1 MTAQVV
7 LNVLA
12 AAAYLGLAIFAI
24 ARGARSPLAR
34 PLGLLGGGLFL
45 YHSLDLLD
53 DLTGIHAFL
62 TVAYAVAP
70 LLAFPL
76 GSLLLG
82 FVGERRRFAKFL
94 HVVGGYA
101 AIVGLLSLTPLF
113 MTPPLLR
120 TGEVAWALAAMGC
133 VLPVFGLS
141 FARLLR
147 HVGTS
152 EGAERAKGRL
162 LSAALV
168 LGAGSVVFDLA
179 AIAGAGLPRLSHAGL
194 LAAASIVAAV
204 VLDARLLKDA
214 TISSAFA
221 AAAMAATAVLIQMAL
236 VQQVDSTSA
245 VLWLGTIGVIVAVM
259 AALRPVA
266 EDAMRERARQMELA
280 TLGRFTEQMA
290 HDLRNPLAAIRGAAE
305 LIVAERAAGREF
317 PGTDQMLSIV
327 VERTRRI
334 ERILE
339 TYQRLG
345 RVEPAFED
353 TEIRP
358 LIESVV
364 SGERASSP
372 PNIALELTVGPHV
385 KRFSIDP
392 DLVTHALEN
401 LIRNAKQS
409 IVGATQ
415 AAGHVRVSAEVE
427 DGALSLVVEDDG
439 PGMDART
446 REQATDPFFTTKADG
461 SGLGLA
467 FVVKVARA
475 HRGDVELHSA
485 EGRGTRV
492 GIRLRSI
499 A

>member
-7 LNVLA
+7 INLLA

-53 DLTGIHAFL
+53 DLTGLHAFL
-62 TVAYAVAP
+62 YVAYAVAP

-76 GSLLLG
+76 GSLLLA
-82 FVGERRRFAKFL
+82 FVGERRRFATFL
-94 HVVGGYA
+94 HIIGGYA
-101 AIVGLLSLTPLF
+101 ALLAVLSLTPLF
-113 MTPPLLR
+113 MTSPLLR
-120 TGEVAWALAAMGC
+120 TGDVGWALAAMGC
-133 VLPVFGLS
+133 VVPVFGLS

-147 HVGTS
+147 HVRVS
-152 EGAERAKGRL
+152 EGAERAKARL
-162 LSAALV
+162 LVAALV

-179 AIAGAGLPRLSHAGL
+179 AIAGTGLPRLSHVGL
-194 LAAASIVAAV
+194 LAAASIIAAV

-214 TISSAFA
+214 TTSAGFA
-221 AAAMAATAVLIQMAL
+221 AAALGATAVLIQMAL

-245 VLWLGTIGVIVAVM
+245 VLWLGTVAIIVAVV

-266 EDAMRERARQMELA
+266 EEAMRERSRQMELA

-305 LIVAERAAGREF
+305 FIVAEREAGRELSAA
-317 PGTDQMLSIV
+317 DQMLGIV

-345 RVEPAFED
+345 RVEPSFEA
-353 TEIRP
+353 TEVAR
-358 LIESVV
+358 LLESVV
-364 SGERASSP
+364 AGERASAAAS
-372 PNIALELTVGPHV
+372 IELELTVDPKV
-385 KRFSIDP
+385 KRLCIDP

-401 LIRNAKQS
+401 LIRNAKQA
-409 IVGATQ
+409 IVGAGRESGRVRIS
-415 AAGHVRVSAEVE
+415 AALE
-427 DGALSLVVEDDG
+427 DGALALVVEDDG

-467 FVVKVARA
+467 FVVKVAKA
-475 HRGDVELHSA
+475 HD
-485 EGRGTRV
+485 GRV
-492 GIRLRSI
+492 
-499 A
+499 AAA